1 MITKRV
7 IIWALFLLAIRV
19 ETLLHAD
26 TARATSTELPTAS
39 PEKVGLSSEKLSR
52 VDSAVKALIEDRKIA
67 GAIVMV
73 ARHGHVVHARAQG
86 KMDIEAGKPMRLD
99 TIFRIYS
106 MSKPIVSVA
115 TMMLHEEG

>member
-7 IIWALFLLAIRV
+7 IIWALFLFAIRV

-52 VDSAVKALIEDRKIA
+52 VDSAVPRDP
-67 GAIVMV
+67 
-73 ARHGHVVHARAQG
+73 ARLHDVGIGIRRARARG
-86 KMDIEAGKPMRLD
+86 PAGHRPRAARRHRPPRLD
-99 TIFRIYS
+99 GRR
-106 MSKPIVSVA
+106 
-115 TMMLHEEG
+115 